1 MRNPTLLVLEVPVSR
16 QAASGERPLA
26 HGEGSKAL
34 RPRCG
39 KQKERSSRDGKSR
52 RPGLLVFP
60 DRGKHTS
67 KKEVTSKNRF
77 SEPRLCGTLR
87 GRAVPWREGQ
97 ATQAALDRLLFFCY
111 TATGRTS
118 NSMKLKGDVCTAQN
132 FSEHA
137 LWLEPRRCRECK
149 MLSLLK
155 SIEKVVSNRP
165 QTPQM
170 MKKRRK
176 PQGRAPSLRLSNWRG
191 RGCPRPMAL
200 PHSPQLALL

>member
-1 MRNPTLLVLEVPVSR
+1 M
-16 QAASGERPLA
+16 G
-26 HGEGSKAL
+26 
-34 RPRCG
+34 
-39 KQKERSSRDGKSR
+39 
-52 RPGLLVFP
+52 
-60 DRGKHTS
+60 
-67 KKEVTSKNRF
+67 
-77 SEPRLCGTLR
+77 LCG

-97 ATQAALDRLLFFCY
+97 ATQAALDRLLFFCC

-155 SIEKVVSNRP
+155 SIEKVVSSRP

-176 PQGRAPSLRLSNWRG
+176 PQGTAPSLRLSNWRG

-200 PHSPQLALL
+200 PHSPQLALLSSCRDAILKHSPHLLGVSAISQRSKAPNFSDSAGRSWPAFSCR